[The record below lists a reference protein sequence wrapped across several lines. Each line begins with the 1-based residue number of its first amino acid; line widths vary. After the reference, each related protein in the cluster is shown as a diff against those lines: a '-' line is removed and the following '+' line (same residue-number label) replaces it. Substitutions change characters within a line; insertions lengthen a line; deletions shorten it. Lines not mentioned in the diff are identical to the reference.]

1 MSASPHIRG
10 LHLETDSSI
19 PEGPSA
25 TIGLD
30 TLFRENASFIARS
43 LRRLGVPAAD
53 VQDALQEVFVV
64 AARKLDV
71 IAEGSGRAFLY
82 STAIRVASNA
92 RRSGRRAQ
100 SLRDEAIHEG
110 VQLDVDVAPS
120 AEEIVGRRQARAMLD
135 AVLETMS
142 DDMRAVFTLY
152 ELEEMTIA
160 EISSLLGVPIGTVGS
175 RLWRAREHFEQQLR
189 VLRAQQGKKP

>member
-10 LHLETDSSI
+10 LHLEADSSAS
-19 PEGPSA
+19 EAPSA
-25 TIGLD
+25 TVELD

-64 AARKLDV
+64 AARKLDL
-71 IAEGSGRAFLY
+71 IAEGAGRAFLY

-110 VQLDVDVAPS
+110 VQLDVDVAPN

-142 DDMRAVFTLY
+142 DEMRAVFTLY

>member
-10 LHLETDSSI
+10 LHLQTDSSVSER
-19 PEGPSA
+19 PGA
-25 TIGLD
+25 TVELD
-30 TLFRENASFIARS
+30 TLFRENAPFIARS
-43 LRRLGVPAAD
+43 LRRLGVPASD

-64 AARKLDV
+64 AARKLDL
-71 IAEGSGRAFLY
+71 ITEGSGRAFLY

-110 VQLDVDVAPS
+110 VQLDVDVAPN
-120 AEEIVGRRQARAMLD
+120 AEEIVGRLQARAMLD